1 MFNSLIYKAM
11 EWITRFAY
19 LQLLWITFTFLGFIA
34 FGLFPSTTAAFSVVR
49 RWLLGETDAPIFK
62 TFSKYYKKEFL
73 KSNFLGLFVSI
84 GISLIL
90 FNLYFVDA
98 TTLNGLSTLHII
110 LFAVILF
117 YLIFIFYLFPSF
129 VHFEGN
135 IFKVMKNALLFL
147 LISPLHTL
155 LMALSITS
163 LLIIFYT
170 IPALAFIFGISS
182 YTFITTWI
190 GLKAFQKV
198 NQTANS

>member
-1 MFNSLIYKAM
+1 M

>member
-1 MFNSLIYKAM
+1 MFTSLIYRAM

-19 LQLLWITFTFLGFIA
+19 LQLLWIIFTILGFVA

-49 RWLLGETDAPIFK
+49 RWLLGETDIHIFK

-73 KSNFLGLFVSI
+73 KSNLLGIFVSV
-84 GISLIL
+84 GLSLIS

-117 YLIFIFYLFPSF
+117 YLIFMFYLFPSF

-155 LMALSITS
+155 FMTLSITA
-163 LLIIFYT
+163 LLVIFYT

-198 NQTANS
+198 RQTTDN